1 MPVYK
6 VSFYTEGDRKTI
18 NAMEKERNARTGFVF
33 EHDHF
38 GSNMAG
44 GLQREHEV
52 GRPIGRTIKS
62 SKQEMLTASD
72 KSSEHCNWRSKC
84 FCFRFFIDSVELS
97 SKWNLKWCETSN
109 CQAGGGGSGSG
120 RGAPSLAH
128 VLGHQAKARSSN
140 GARLT
145 LAR

>member
-1 MPVYK
+1 
-6 VSFYTEGDRKTI
+6 
-18 NAMEKERNARTGFVF
+18 MEKERNARTGFVF

-62 SKQEMLTASD
+62 SKQEMLKTSA

-84 FCFRFFIDSVELS
+84 FCFHLYY
-97 SKWNLKWCETSN
+97 
-109 CQAGGGGSGSG
+109 
-120 RGAPSLAH
+120 
-128 VLGHQAKARSSN
+128 
-140 GARLT
+140 
-145 LAR
+145 